1 MHDRRLI
8 EQVRFRVFIVG
19 LPGMTPERERT
30 FIQRCCRLASMAME
44 VGISLADA
52 WRMLSQRITQ
62 LLAGL
67 RTEQERESFMA
78 IMQRLRAEL
87 FQDRARLAA

>member
-19 LPGMTPERERT
+19 LPGMTPDRERN
-30 FIQRCCRLASMAME
+30 FIRRCCGLARTARE
-44 VGISLADA
+44 VGLSLTEA
-52 WRMLSQRITQ
+52 WGMLGQRIAQ
-62 LLAGL
+62 LLACL

-78 IMQRLRAEL
+78 IMQRIEAEL
-87 FQDRARLAA
+87 FRDRAYAA